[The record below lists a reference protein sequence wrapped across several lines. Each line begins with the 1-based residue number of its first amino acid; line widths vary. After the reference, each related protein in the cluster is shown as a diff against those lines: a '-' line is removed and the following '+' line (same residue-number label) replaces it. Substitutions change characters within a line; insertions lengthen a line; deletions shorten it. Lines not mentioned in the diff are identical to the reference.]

1 MANSSK
7 MLWNF
12 PDQDENPWYDSFE
25 SMVIGQDSSA
35 YASREDRSIVL
46 SGGGLVSFVA
56 STGIV
61 EWSAAIVLLS
71 PIAGYQMSLP
81 AGSATLLD
89 GECLYVNV
97 TRSPVGNVSLSSFV
111 AGQVPNTDSAML
123 LAIRSGSIVYWRNGA
138 GIADGDEKSLI
149 AGAVGPTLNESV
161 KLATR
166 DSNNSET
173 NLVVGADSFN
183 PLDYANGGY
192 TRVILFRAVA
202 ANGDVDMTTSVS
214 LYNVTDA
221 DPIATLSFTSTTPT
235 KNEIVLVEGSGS
247 GKIDQSEKIYEVRI
261 SLTSPPGGPT
271 NTIELY
277 GAEILVVNTAV

>member
-1 MANSSK
+1 M
-7 MLWNF
+7 
-12 PDQDENPWYDSFE
+12 
-25 SMVIGQDSSA
+25 
-35 YASREDRSIVL
+35 
-46 SGGGLVSFVA
+46 
-56 STGIV
+56 
-61 EWSAAIVLLS
+61 
-71 PIAGYQMSLP
+71 
-81 AGSATLLD
+81 
-89 GECLYVNV
+89 
-97 TRSPVGNVSLSSFV
+97 
-111 AGQVPNTDSAML
+111 
-123 LAIRSGSIVYWRNGA
+123 
-138 GIADGDEKSLI
+138 
-149 AGAVGPTLNESV
+149 
-161 KLATR
+161 
-166 DSNNSET
+166 
-173 NLVVGADSFN
+173 VGADSFN

>member
-138 GIADGDEKSLI
+138 GIADGD
-149 AGAVGPTLNESV
+149 
-161 KLATR
+161 
-166 DSNNSET
+166 
-173 NLVVGADSFN
+173 
-183 PLDYANGGY
+183 
-192 TRVILFRAVA
+192 
-202 ANGDVDMTTSVS
+202 
-214 LYNVTDA
+214 
-221 DPIATLSFTSTTPT
+221 
-235 KNEIVLVEGSGS
+235 
-247 GKIDQSEKIYEVRI
+247 
-261 SLTSPPGGPT
+261 
-271 NTIELY
+271 
-277 GAEILVVNTAV
+277 